1 MEQDIYNFDETGFQI
16 GVAST
21 AKIVTG
27 SHHTTS
33 CVRALQPGNQEWV
46 TVIET
51 INATG

>member
-1 MEQDIYNFDETGFQI
+1 VEQDIYNSDETGFQM

-21 AKIVTG
+21 AKIVG